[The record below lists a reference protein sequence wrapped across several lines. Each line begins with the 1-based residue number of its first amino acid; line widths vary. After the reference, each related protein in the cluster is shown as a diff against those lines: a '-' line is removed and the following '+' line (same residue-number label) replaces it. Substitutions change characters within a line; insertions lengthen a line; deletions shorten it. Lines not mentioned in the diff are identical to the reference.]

1 MIKEKK
7 IKSNFLIFLVS
18 RSLVANLGAANLFT
32 IDHLD
37 DPKNQEY
44 IDHAK
49 IFYTAV
55 SEEKNFFV

>member
-1 MIKEKK
+1 MK
-7 IKSNFLIFLVS
+7 FYLISFF

-37 DPKNQEY
+37 IPKNKEY
-44 IDHAK
+44 IEKAQ

-55 SEEKNFFV
+55 